1 MLRLTT
7 TGPPA
12 SLRLTLEGRLTAAEA
27 HALRRAWRHHRR
39 AVLDLRWLTY
49 ADRDGARTL
58 AELASCGARL
68 EHVPAFIASLLDGG
82 SR

>member
-12 SLRLTLEGRLTAAEA
+12 SRRLTVEGRLTAAEA
-27 HALRRAWRHHRR
+27 HTLRAAWRRHRR

-49 ADRDGARTL
+49 ADLDGARTL
-58 AELASCGARL
+58 AELAARGARL

-82 SR
+82 LR